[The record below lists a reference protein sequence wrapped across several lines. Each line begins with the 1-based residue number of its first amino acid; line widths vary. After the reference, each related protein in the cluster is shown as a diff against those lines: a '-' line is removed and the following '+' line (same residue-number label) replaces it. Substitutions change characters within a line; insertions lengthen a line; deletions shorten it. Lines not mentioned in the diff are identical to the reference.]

1 MVEGF
6 LLIVVVLILLINFS
20 NSKSRDVKMHD
31 LLDSL
36 QRKVDAIQKELAE
49 KSIGVERIH
58 DKSAAPIL
66 EVKPIIIPEEIIPK
80 PIIPEPI
87 ITEPIIPEGVEQIFE
102 EPILEKPIE
111 IFEETPVE
119 ELVET
124 PYTAPKPYI
133 PQKTWFETFKE
144 NNPDLEK
151 FIGENLISKIGILIL
166 VLGISFFVKYAIA
179 NDYINEPARVGIGI
193 LSGALVMGVAHRLK
207 KKYAA
212 FSSVFVAG
220 AISIFYFTIAI
231 AFHEYQLFNQSV
243 AFGIMTV
250 ITIFSVLVSVSYN
263 RQELAILSLIGGFAV
278 PFMVSTGQGNYIVL
292 FTYIALLNTGILA
305 IAYFKK
311 WKIVTI
317 VAFVFTALLYVS
329 WYSRELY
336 ADKLPHLGA
345 LLFALLFYFI
355 FSITIVLSNI
365 RNKGV
370 FSILEYFIMVGN
382 TFFFFGMGMGII
394 HNWGVDFKGLFT
406 LLLAIYNV
414 VYAAILYKKFGLE
427 KNAVYLL
434 IGLALTFVTLTI
446 PLQFEGNQ
454 ITLFWAAEAVLLFWL
469 SQKSK
474 IERFKWGAVIVQIL
488 TLVSLLLDF
497 TKYNFPVELLQ
508 IIINPLFIAG
518 LFVSI
523 SLFAT
528 YWLLKKE
535 REDNEILGFSIPLYR
550 RFVVIMA
557 IVVTYFTGF
566 LEINYQSTDIVPN
579 PASAMSFPVMY
590 HFVFIAALLYVLSKL
605 KKELMQNAVLIIS
618 TISIVL
624 YIVLFYRLPS
634 SEMLQNF
641 RLNTDSHY
649 AFYFHYIILACLIYF
664 GFRLFKKANEV
675 PKLKVLN
682 GKWMPWLFVFA
693 TVYILSNEVM
703 VHSLAFSEGSID
715 VEQIQATAQRNVPG
729 EANIAYDRN
738 YLYEFEFESIK
749 AQIIKIG
756 YPIVWGLFSFIFL
769 VIGIK
774 RQWKNLRIIALS
786 LLGLT
791 ILKLFIYDIKNVSET
806 GKIVAFILLGA
817 LILVISFVYQKVK
830 KLVVD
835 EVPKEN
841 SDEENI

>member
-1 MVEGF
+1 MIEGF
-6 LLIVVVLILLINFS
+6 LLIVVLVVLLINFS
-20 NSKSRDVKMHD
+20 NSKSRDVKTQD

-36 QRKVDAIQKELAE
+36 QKKVDAIQKELAG
-49 KSIGVERIH
+49 KTNIVERIYE
-58 DKSAAPIL
+58 KTAEPVV
-66 EVKPIIIPEEIIPK
+66 EVKPIIIPEPIVQEVVK
-80 PIIPEPI
+80 PIDEQV
-87 ITEPIIPEGVEQIFE
+87 ITET
-102 EPILEKPIE
+102 PIE
-111 IFEETPVE
+111 IISEKSIEVFEEIPVE
-119 ELVET
+119 QAFEVPHTVPE
-124 PYTAPKPYI
+124 PYI

-193 LSGALVMGVAHRLK
+193 LSGALVMGVAHKLR

-231 AFHEYQLFNQSV
+231 AFHEYELFSQSV

-263 RQELAILSLIGGFAV
+263 RQELAVLSLIGGFAV
-278 PFMVSTGQGNYIVL
+278 PFIVSSGQGNYIVL

-317 VAFVFTALLYVS
+317 LAFVFTSLLFLS
-329 WYSRELY
+329 WYTRELY
-336 ADKLPHLGA
+336 ADKLPHSGA
-345 LLFALLFYFI
+345 LLFATLFYFI

-370 FSILEYFIMVGN
+370 FSLPEYFIMVAN
-382 TFFFFGMGMGII
+382 TFFFFGIGIGII
-394 HNWGVDFKGLFT
+394 HNWGIDFKGMFT

-414 VYAAILYKKFGLE
+414 VYAIILYRKFGLD
-427 KNAVYLL
+427 KNAIYLL

-446 PLQFEGNQ
+446 PLQFDGNQ

-474 IERFKWGAVIVQIL
+474 IERFKWGAVVVQIL
-488 TLVSLLLDF
+488 TIGSLLLDWV
-497 TKYNFPVELLQ
+497 KYEYTIQSLQ
-508 IIINPLFIAG
+508 IILNPLFVAG
-518 LFVSI
+518 TFVSI
-523 SLFAT
+523 SLFIT

-535 REDNEILGFSIPLYR
+535 ADDNRILGIPIHSYNLI
-550 RFVVIMA
+550 VAVAAVI
-557 IVVTYFTGF
+557 VTYFTGF
-566 LEINYQSTDIVPN
+566 LEISLQSYDVLPN
-579 PASAMSFPVMY
+579 TASAMSFPVMY
-590 HFVFIAALLYVLSKL
+590 HFVFIAGLLFFLSKM
-605 KKELMQNAVLIIS
+605 KQGFIQNVVLVIS
-618 TISIVL
+618 VVSIVL
-624 YIVLFYRLPS
+624 YIVTFYNLPS
-634 SEMLQNF
+634 KEMVQNF
-641 RLNTDSHY
+641 ALNTNTKY
-649 AFYFHYIILACLIYF
+649 AFFFHYIVLACMIYF
-664 GFRLFKKANEV
+664 GFELYKKANQI
-675 PKLKVLN
+675 PKIALLN

-703 VHSLAFSEGSID
+703 VHSLEFSKDSID
-715 VEQIQATAQRNVPG
+715 VEQIQATVHRDVTGAVTTD
-729 EANIAYDRN
+729 YDRE
-738 YLYEFEFESIK
+738 YLFEFELDSIK
-749 AQIIKIG
+749 QQIIKIG

-774 RQWKNLRIIALS
+774 KQWKNLRIISLA

-806 GKIVAFILLGA
+806 GKIVAFILLGV
-817 LILVISFVYQKVK
+817 LILIISFVYQKVK

-835 EVPKEN
+835 DVPKNN